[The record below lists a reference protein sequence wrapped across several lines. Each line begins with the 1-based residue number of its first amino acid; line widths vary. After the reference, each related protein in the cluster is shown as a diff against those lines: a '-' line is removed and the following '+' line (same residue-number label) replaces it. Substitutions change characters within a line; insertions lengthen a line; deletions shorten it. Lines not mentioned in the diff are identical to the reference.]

1 MAGRPTKYKEEYNV
15 QAYKLTLLGATDKE
29 LADFFEVSYDTI
41 QEWKR
46 IHEGFSY
53 SLKEGKQIADAT
65 ISESLYKSANGY
77 MHEDTDIRVINNEIV
92 VTPIVKY
99 YPPNPTSLIFWL
111 KNRQSAKWRDKTEQS
126 ATMDITW
133 NEQKTKPE
141 NE

>member
-46 IHEGFSY
+46 IHEAFSY

>member
-29 LADFFEVSYDTI
+29 LADFFEVDYDTI

-46 IHEGFSY
+46 VHEAFSY

-126 ATMDITW
+126 ASMDITW
-133 NEQKTKPE
+133 NEQKTQPDSE
-141 NE
+141 